1 MRNRVHYL
9 TNKRMQLGLTLR
21 FLLVTLLFALFVGF
35 EVYITIW
42 PVVSE
47 VIPGNLVALVRYQI
61 VYRVFFF
68 SIPLVFV
75 ITAFSIVFTHRI
87 AGPLYRLETML
98 DRFLK
103 GEDIEDIQL
112 RKEDDLHALAQKINA
127 LLSMVRDS
135 KGEAKPAR

>member
-1 MRNRVHYL
+1 MTKRVHFL

-21 FLLVTLLFALFVGF
+21 FLLVTVLFALFVGF

-47 VIPGNLVALVRYQI
+47 AIPGELVALVRSQI
-61 VYRVFFF
+61 VYRVLFF

-87 AGPLYRLETML
+87 AGPLYRVETML
-98 DRFLK
+98 ERFLK
-103 GEDIEDIQL
+103 GEEIGDIQL
-112 RKEDDLHALAQKINA
+112 RKEDELQGLAQKINA
-127 LLSMVRDS
+127 LLSVVRES
-135 KGEAKPAR
+135 KGGVKPSR